1 MGLAQRYT
9 RKFVV
14 AGWFAFKTTERVGAF
29 PTRHTRLRPTWLY
42 CLRVG
47 PLPLSQPESGFLD
60 RSCCLSH
67 RTQSKIVFKIGMN
80 TQVQV
85 MLGLLPA
92 LRKANSS
99 KQKTALVEKAQK
111 AVPQVCF
118 TSTRRPTHIL
128 DGSPL
133 NCLFAA
139 ERHKPNFGRFGR
151 LSASKLDSALRLEL
165 LHLDKID
172 FVQKTQMIL
181 DSGRE
186 TQGYIKIRKQARPR
200 WETWSLGLH
209 SLSVRK

>member
-1 MGLAQRYT
+1 MALLLLRCGLQSELDPSNWAW
-9 RKFVV
+9 RKGTPTNLWLPVGLPLKQPK
-14 AGWFAFKTTERVGAF
+14 GWGA
-29 PTRHTRLRPTWLY
+29 TRLRPTWLY

-67 RTQSKIVFKIGMN
+67 RMQSKIVFKIGMN

-85 MLGLLPA
+85 MLGPLPA

-99 KQKTALVEKAQK
+99 KQKTALVKKAQQ

-139 ERHKPNFGRFGR
+139 ERHKPNLGRFGR

-186 TQGYIKIRKQARPR
+186 TQGYI
-200 WETWSLGLH
+200 
-209 SLSVRK
+209 